1 MPGEDKTAMGGV
13 QEAFLTTH
21 WSLVDDIDTSD
32 EQDKNRALVGLLLKR
47 YWKPVYCYLRRK
59 GYGNEQAKDLTQ
71 GFFYEVVLGRQ
82 LIEKAE
88 RSKGRFRS
96 WQPPLQKIPLSPW
109 QQPDKPNS
117 QIS

>member
-21 WSLVDDIDTSD
+21 WSFVDNIDASNEED
-32 EQDKNRALVGLLLKR
+32 RNRALVGLLLKR

-96 WQPPLQKIPLSPW
+96 
-109 QQPDKPNS
+109 
-117 QIS
+117 